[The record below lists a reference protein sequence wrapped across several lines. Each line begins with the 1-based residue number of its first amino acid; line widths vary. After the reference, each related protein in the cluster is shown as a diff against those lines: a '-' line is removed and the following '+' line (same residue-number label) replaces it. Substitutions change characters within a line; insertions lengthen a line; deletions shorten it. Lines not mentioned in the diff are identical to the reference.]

1 MINFEEGVASET
13 THETEGVDCEGLAKI
28 VVVSALS
35 KINFRPR
42 ISEYQSRNLG
52 HPSSGKLQARNCRR
66 KAERNN

>member
-42 ISEYQSRNLG
+42 ISVQESRPSIIGETASTQLQKKSRN
-52 HPSSGKLQARNCRR
+52 KRV
-66 KAERNN
+66 ER